1 MNNYDSTVKPTTK
14 CGISHEPNEED
25 LTFTTRRRYGPCLGN
40 MLSKCDV
47 CLSKQSSSCFIKGRV
62 DKLNC

>member
-25 LTFTTRRRYGPCLGN
+25 LTFTTAIFLDFFSDFSLELSRLFYMCLP
-40 MLSKCDV
+40 SA
-47 CLSKQSSSCFIKGRV
+47 
-62 DKLNC
+62 

>member
-25 LTFTTRRRYGPCLGN
+25 LTFTTVIFLDFFSDFSLELSRLFYMCLP
-40 MLSKCDV
+40 SA
-47 CLSKQSSSCFIKGRV
+47 
-62 DKLNC
+62 